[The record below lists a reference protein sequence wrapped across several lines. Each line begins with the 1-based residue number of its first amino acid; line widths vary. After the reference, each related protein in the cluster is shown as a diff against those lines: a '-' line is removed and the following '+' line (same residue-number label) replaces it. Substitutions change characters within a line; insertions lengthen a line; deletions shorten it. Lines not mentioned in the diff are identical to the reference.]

1 MNKKILGIGNAIV
14 DVLAKVDDEFLKKNK
29 LIKGSMKL
37 INKAEF
43 EDLKKIIKIEKVVA
57 GGSVANTMAGIAH
70 LQGNPSF
77 IGKINSD
84 NFGEMYRKS
93 LQDINVNF
101 SYLEKDEDLST
112 GASIILITPDS
123 ERTMCTYL
131 GISSHLSAD
140 DINENNIIDQE
151 LIFLEGYLW
160 DKGISEKM
168 FKHAIT
174 IAKKN
179 KVKIA
184 MSLSDI
190 FCVTR
195 HKQDFYNLLKNDL
208 DILIGNENEI
218 NELANKKNLLD
229 SVNQLKELNKLIVI
243 TRSENGSMAIKNN
256 EIINCNS
263 VKVNKVLEYNQKPF
277 MKEYIMLNT
286 ELRTKAKTEFEKDFF
301 KLMNNSCYG
310 KTMENVRNRD
320 ARKYEIKKY
329 EKKVV

>member
-14 DVLAKVDDEFLKKNK
+14 DVLARVDDQFLLKKE

-37 INKAEF
+37 IDKSEF
-43 EDLKKIIKIEKVVA
+43 EDLKKNIKIEKIVA
-57 GGSVANTMAGIAH
+57 GGSVANTMSGIAY
-70 LQGNPSF
+70 LQGNASF

-84 NFGEMYRKS
+84 SFGEIYKKS
-93 LQDINVNF
+93 LEDINVKF
-101 SYLEKDEDLST
+101 SYLQKNENLST

-131 GISSHLSAD
+131 GISSHLSES
-140 DINENNIIDQE
+140 DINENNIVNNK

-168 FKHAIT
+168 FKHAIN

-195 HKQDFYNLLKNDL
+195 HKEDFYNLLNNDL

-218 NELANKKNLLD
+218 NELTNKKNLLD
-229 SVNQLKELNKLIVI
+229 SINQLKKLNKLIVI
-243 TRSENGSMAIKNN
+243 TRSDKGSVAIKDN
-256 EIINCNS
+256 EITNCES
-263 VKVNKVLEYNQKPF
+263 TKVDKIIDLTGAGDLF
-277 MKEYIMLNT
+277 AAGFLKEYL
-286 ELRTKAKTEFEKDFF
+286 EK
-301 KLMNNSCYG
+301 S
-310 KTMENVRNRD
+310 
-320 ARKYEIKKY
+320 EIKKCLLTGSILAS
-329 EKKVV
+329 KIIQKIGARLK

>member
-14 DVLAKVDDEFLKKNK
+14 DVLAKVDDVFLKKNN

-37 INKAEF
+37 INEAEF
-43 EDLKKIIKIEKVVA
+43 EDLKKNINIEKIVA

-84 NFGEMYRKS
+84 NFGDIYRKS

-101 SYLEKDEDLST
+101 SYMQKKEDLST

-131 GISSHLSAD
+131 GISSHLSEND
-140 DINENNIIDQE
+140 VNEKNIIEQK

-168 FKHAIT
+168 FKHVIN

-195 HKQDFYNLLKNDL
+195 HKQDFYNLLINDL

-218 NELANKKNLLD
+218 KELTNKKNLLD
-229 SVNQLKELNKLIVI
+229 SINQLKEFNKLIVI
-243 TRSENGSMAIKNN
+243 TRSENGSIAIMNN
-256 EIINCNS
+256 EIINCDS
-263 VKVNKVLEYNQKPF
+263 IKIDKLIDLTGAGDLF
-277 MKEYIMLNT
+277 AAGFLKEYLDQSN
-286 ELRTKAKTEFEKDFF
+286 
-301 KLMNNSCYG
+301 
-310 KTMENVRNRD
+310 
-320 ARKYEIKKY
+320 IKKCLITGSALASKIIQKIGARL
-329 EKKVV
+329 E